1 MRLLNL
7 LIFIGIGGLFGACG
21 SYSDDE
27 ISQFDIR
34 IEKYLKSKNIDCK
47 KSASG
52 LYFKIVEEG
61 EGDFVQYK
69 DKVSVIY
76 KGTFLDGA
84 VFDEQKK
91 PVELPVSAQI
101 NAWKEL
107 MLQLKKGSKAYMV
120 VPPHLGYGP
129 YEVSKIPSNSIL
141 VFELEV
147 VDVL

>member
-1 MRLLNL
+1 MKILNVLL
-7 LIFIGIGGLFGACG
+7 LFVVSAVLFSCG

-27 ISQFDIR
+27 ISEFDQR
-34 IEKYLKSKNIDCK
+34 IEKYLRSKKIECK

-52 LYFKIVEEG
+52 LYYKILDEG
-61 EGDFVQYK
+61 EGDLILYK
-69 DKVSVIY
+69 DKVSVRY
-76 KGTFLDGA
+76 RGTFLNGTE
-84 VFDEQKK
+84 FDKQVDL
-91 PVELPVSAQI
+91 VELPVADQI

-107 MLQLKKGSKAYMV
+107 MLQLKKGSKAYMI

-129 YEVSKIPSNSIL
+129 YEVAKIPSNSIL